1 MLVGAWKE
9 DGHARYGYWWNGN
22 DCSAKCRRPDE
33 SRGGGARA
41 VTRSGAN
48 ALTGEGLVAALEG
61 IDIVVDG
68 LNIKTLLAGPARR
81 FFSTTAN
88 HVAYAARVNGVQR
101 VVCVS
106 IVNAA
111 NGFRRAVASCGH
123 SCGCRDL

>member
-1 MLVGAWKE
+1 MRVAVIG
-9 DGHARYGYWWNGN
+9 GTGTIG
-22 DCSAKCRRPDE
+22 RRIVADLT
-33 SRGGGARA
+33 SRGVEVRA
-41 VTRSGAN
+41 LSRSSGAN

-61 IDIVVDG
+61 IDIVVDA